1 MTPSQKLESFIEFL
15 KTFAQPNK
23 EQDIISYGLCV
34 NSSKQKLVRKNG
46 RFFKQER
53 YFTFKF
59 DFSEYDFSN
68 SKSVFLEVKKFLA
81 ANEKVSKASAFKSF
95 KTYNQISDYNINKI
109 FECLDKYFFIKG
121 TYKEDFE
128 KFLNKKELYLKLDAE
143 LETKGTTEKK
153 LKI

>member
-1 MTPSQKLESFIEFL
+1 MTPSQKLESFIEFF
-15 KTFAQPNK
+15 KTFAYK
-23 EQDIISYGLCV
+23 TEEQDIVSYSFNV
-34 NSSKQKLVRKNG
+34 NSKKQKLVRKNG
-46 RFFKQER
+46 RFFKEYR
-53 YFTFKF
+53 YFIFQF

-128 KFLNKKELYLKLDAE
+128 KFLNKKELYLKLEAG
-143 LETKGTTEKK
+143 LETKGKTEKR

>member
-53 YFTFKF
+53 YFTFTF

-68 SKSVFLEVKKFLA
+68 SKSVFLEVKKFSS

-95 KTYNQISDYNINKI
+95 KTYNQLSDYNINKI

-128 KFLNKKELYLKLDAE
+128 KFLNKKELYLKLDAT
-143 LETKGTTEKK
+143 LETKGKTEKK
-153 LKI
+153 VKI